1 MACREKQTRCGR
13 CTVKE
18 RERQRDSQRLKRLE
32 LRSERDIDTYKEM
45 ERDINIETQKERLE

>member
-1 MACREKQTRCGR
+1 M
-13 CTVKE
+13 KE